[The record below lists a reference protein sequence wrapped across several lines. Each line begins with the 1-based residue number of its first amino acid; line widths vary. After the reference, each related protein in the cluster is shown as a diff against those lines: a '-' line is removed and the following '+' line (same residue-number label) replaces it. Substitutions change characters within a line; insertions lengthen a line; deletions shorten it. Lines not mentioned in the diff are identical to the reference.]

1 MFFVVHIK
9 SFTNEQNIL
18 RCIGFREELP
28 TYLSCKNKY
37 IYRYCLML
45 TKMLLT
51 MDNRLLIFSDIWNE
65 NRAAV
70 RVFVLF
76 FAFTLL
82 FLQKFI
88 QKTW

>member
-37 IYRYCLML
+37 IY
-45 TKMLLT
+45 
-51 MDNRLLIFSDIWNE
+51 IDI
-65 NRAAV
+65 V
-70 RVFVLF
+70 
-76 FAFTLL
+76 
-82 FLQKFI
+82 
-88 QKTW
+88 